1 MDINIVY
8 DAIKTTEILYE
19 GPEGKVYYSPTRNE
33 RIPNVFQSLC
43 NNPRPDDSAIMAEP
57 IAVSPVSYNVDYLSK
72 FKKVF
77 GCFEK
82 AFENTKI
89 KEKYVC
95 VNYGYDLKIHSPL
108 LQADAES
115 IKENWRSWNQRNG
128 MIIIAGGSKG
138 SNHQASIYC
147 LRLLIADL
155 FYQNNF
161 EVAWYG
167 QQHCNRPYYK
177 GAVHDKVSEIGK
189 YKFAICSENTYDPIY
204 SHNYLTEKLPH
215 AIYGGAVPL
224 YMGCYNIDDI
234 APKNTFFDLRNFVLR
249 DHGQVTLLRE
259 PLLEAIN
266 SFSQEKF
273 EQYQEAAYQ
282 FIKDPLGINYHMDP
296 NRVYKK
302 ILETLQ

>member
-8 DAIKTTEILYE
+8 DAIKTPEILYQ

-33 RIPNVFQSLC
+33 KMLNVFQSQC
-43 NNPRPDDSAIMAEP
+43 NKPNQNDSTIMMEP
-57 IAVSPVSYNVDYLSK
+57 VVVSPGNYNVDYLSR
-72 FKKVF
+72 FRKVF

-108 LQADAES
+108 LQIDAES
-115 IKENWRSWNQRNG
+115 IRDNWKSWNQRNG
-128 MIIIAGGSKG
+128 MIVIAGGSKN
-138 SNHQASIYC
+138 SNHPASIYC
-147 LRLLIADL
+147 LRLMIADL

-167 QQHCNRPYYK
+167 QHRCNRPYYK
-177 GAVHDKVSEIGK
+177 GPVEDKISEIDK

-215 AIYGGAVPL
+215 AIYGGALPL
-224 YMGCYNIDDI
+224 YMGCYNIDEL
-234 APKNTFFDLRNFVLR
+234 APKNTFFDLRNFVIH
-249 DHGQVTLLRE
+249 DHGQVTLLGE
-259 PLLEAIN
+259 PLLEAIRT
-266 SFSQEKF
+266 FSQENF
-273 EQYQEAAYQ
+273 ERYQEAAYQ
-282 FIKDPLGINYHMDP
+282 FIKDPFGINYHMDA

-302 ILETLQ
+302 MLETL